1 MDYKVISV
9 DGKVEEKK
17 GKIGLRQA
25 QQIVGGYVEVVRV
38 QGGFLLV
45 DEEAGMKAKQ
55 TPNQAASE
63 LAGQM
68 ILGNAIFLKKMSTLS
83 E

>member
-9 DGKVEEKK
+9 DGKAEEKK

-25 QQIVGGYVEVVRV
+25 QQIVGGYVEVIRV

-45 DEEAGMKAKQ
+45 DEEARLKAKQ
-55 TPNQAASE
+55 IPNQVASE
-63 LAGQM
+63 LAGQT
-68 ILGNAIFLKKMSTLS
+68 ILGTAIFLKKMSTLS